1 MQTSTTSLAL
11 FPLQTVLFPGG
22 ILPLQIFEQRYID
35 LVRDC
40 VRTQAPFGVVA
51 ISAGRE
57 TGVAAE
63 TFAIGTAADI
73 VDWSQGANGL
83 LHIVARGGRRF
94 RILSNTVH
102 TNQLQVAEVSWLD
115 DVGPPPA
122 RERTVQLRLLLQNLL
137 QQIDPNGKSAIDAEL
152 DASELAYRFA
162 ELLPLSLGDK
172 VKFLEIDAV
181 NDRVTYI
188 EDRLREA
195 IRSTRTL
202 N

>member
-22 ILPLQIFEQRYID
+22 ILPLQIFERRYID

-73 VDWSQGANGL
+73 VDWNQGANGL
-83 LHIVARGGRRF
+83 LHIVARGRRRF

-102 TNQLQVAEVSWLD
+102 NQLQVAEVSWLN
-115 DVGPPPA
+115 DVGAPPPKA
-122 RERTVQLRLLLQNLL
+122 RTAQLRLLLQNLL
-137 QQIDPNGKSAIDAEL
+137 QQIDPNGKGAIDAEL

-162 ELLPLSLGDK
+162 ELLPLPLGDK
-172 VKFLEIDAV
+172 VKLLEIDAV
-181 NDRVTYI
+181 DDRVTYI
-188 EDRLREA
+188 EHRLREA
-195 IRSTRTL
+195 IRTTRTL